1 MTDIFDVNMDKLDFN
16 KISIRTNASGGK
28 HPMDTSRDDRGHQ
41 DMSAYMREKT
51 ISGFIKLCRIFNIDP
66 LHEISLHIILIL
78 MSKNTDRVGVC
89 KQFMQTIH
97 KEHERTNFDV
107 ELATQLDIN
116 EINSLQSTSDWVT
129 LFQYIEHADIQEHDR
144 NCLMKNE
151 RISVFVQS
159 VKHLQIL
166 GPESEVDFFVKPML
180 CTMLMN
186 IPAANMLERVLLAS
200 SAKQK
205 DLEVKCLRAVNAYV
219 DSCQHMPD
227 STQHEA
233 LLMLILNINVHKNF
247 QTEVYNA
254 LESATREQQHQCG
267 NATPKKFSLRG
278 HLNTQNSIVTLHR
291 AYLFDEWKGMQKF
304 SVTISPKTQRLI
316 YFIKAQQCDI
326 DSALTDQFFD
336 EQLTAKILHG
346 KLEQIDSGAI
356 TTVIKTLR
364 MYNYNINKLLEFR
377 TYCLMGFNQTVRKT
391 LTLPVVLQLYVACWQ
406 HSSIRDE
413 VWKSIV
419 PILNY
424 AITSRCEE
432 FRRKYQYE
440 FKSVMETLMRCHVDN
455 AS

>member
-1 MTDIFDVNMDKLDFN
+1 
-16 KISIRTNASGGK
+16 
-28 HPMDTSRDDRGHQ
+28 
-41 DMSAYMREKT
+41 
-51 ISGFIKLCRIFNIDP
+51 
-66 LHEISLHIILIL
+66 
-78 MSKNTDRVGVC
+78 
-89 KQFMQTIH
+89 
-97 KEHERTNFDV
+97 
-107 ELATQLDIN
+107 
-116 EINSLQSTSDWVT
+116 
-129 LFQYIEHADIQEHDR
+129 
-144 NCLMKNE
+144 
-151 RISVFVQS
+151 
-159 VKHLQIL
+159 
-166 GPESEVDFFVKPML
+166 
-180 CTMLMN
+180 
-186 IPAANMLERVLLAS
+186 
-200 SAKQK
+200 
-205 DLEVKCLRAVNAYV
+205 
-219 DSCQHMPD
+219 
-227 STQHEA
+227 
-233 LLMLILNINVHKNF
+233 MLILNINVHKNF

-254 LESATREQQHQCG
+254 LESATREQQHQRG

-346 KLEQIDSGAI
+346 KLEQIDGGAI

-364 MYNYNINKLLEFR
+364 MYNYNINRLLEFR

-432 FRRKYQYE
+432 FRKKYEYE
-440 FKSVMETLMRCHVDN
+440 FQSVMETLMRCHIDN

>member
-1 MTDIFDVNMDKLDFN
+1 MADIFDVNIDKLDFN

-28 HPMDTSRDDRGHQ
+28 NHTDTSRDDRGNQ
-41 DMSAYMREKT
+41 GMSAYMREKT

-66 LHEISLHIILIL
+66 LHEISLHMILIL

-89 KQFMQTIH
+89 KQFMHAIH

-107 ELATQLDIN
+107 ELATQQDIN

-129 LFQYIEHADIQEHDR
+129 LFQYIEHADIQEHVR
-144 NCLMKNE
+144 NSLLKNE

-159 VKHLQIL
+159 IKHLQIL
-166 GPESEVDFFVKPML
+166 GSESEVDFFVKPML

-186 IPAANMLERVLLAS
+186 IPAANMLERVLLS
-200 SAKQK
+200 SNLKQK
-205 DLEVKCLRAVNAYV
+205 DLENKCLRAVNAYV

-233 LLMLILNINVHKNF
+233 LLMLVLNINVHKNF

-254 LESATREQQHQCG
+254 LESASREQQHERDSTTQ
-267 NATPKKFSLRG
+267 KKFSLRG
-278 HLNTQNSIVTLHR
+278 HLKTQNSIVTLHR

-316 YFIKAQQCDI
+316 YFIKAQQCNVDR
-326 DSALTDQFFD
+326 ALTDKFFD
-336 EQLTAKILHG
+336 EQLTAKILNG

-364 MYNYNINKLLEFR
+364 IYNYNINRLLEFR

-406 HSSIRDE
+406 HSSIRDD

-424 AITSRCEE
+424 AITSRCDE
-432 FRRKYQYE
+432 FRRKYEYE
-440 FKSVMETLMRCHVDN
+440 FQSVIDTLMRCHIDN
-455 AS
+455 TN